1 MPTSPPSVHRPIGL
15 LAALCC
21 GLVGWGCQPG
31 AVDGYHEVT
40 QAEIDAAAN
49 SAGNTAASPSTAT
62 DTTTPSGSAVGVTSS
77 SAANSDPPV
86 ADPPLATT
94 VAETKPATTAKRP
107 GTATSTPDQVAR
119 EIKLLVKDRAFKV
132 EGPEKAWRISFD
144 DFDLLK
150 ILNMDPVP
158 DDASRHMPA
167 WLKQLDGKR
176 IRVRGFMYPTFQD
189 PVSAF
194 VLARDNQICCFGRN
208 PKIYDLVRVAMRDG
222 KTSAYIQNRPFDVVG
237 RFRIAGK
244 VEDGKLLYSLDDAIV
259 IDR

>member
-1 MPTSPPSVHRPIGL
+1 MPTPSSPPVHCRAWL
-15 LAALCC
+15 LLTVCC
-21 GLVGWGCQPG
+21 GIAGSACRQAGD
-31 AVDGYHEVT
+31 DGYREVT
-40 QAEIDAAAN
+40 QADVRPVLKSPENTTTKDSPVAGVDPAA
-49 SAGNTAASPSTAT
+49 GSTAK
-62 DTTTPSGSAVGVTSS
+62 TTGLPTTEPEPEPKPAVATP
-77 SAANSDPPV
+77 
-86 ADPPLATT
+86 ADPVPR
-94 VAETKPATTAKRP
+94 K
-107 GTATSTPDQVAR
+107 
-119 EIKLLVKDRAFKV
+119 IKLLVKQRAFKV
-132 EGPEKAWRISFD
+132 EGPAEAWRISFD

-150 ILNMDPVP
+150 VLNMDPVP
-158 DDASRHMPA
+158 DDASKHMPD

-222 KTSAYIQNRPFDVVG
+222 ETSAYIQNRPFDVVG
-237 RFRIAGK
+237 RFHIAGK